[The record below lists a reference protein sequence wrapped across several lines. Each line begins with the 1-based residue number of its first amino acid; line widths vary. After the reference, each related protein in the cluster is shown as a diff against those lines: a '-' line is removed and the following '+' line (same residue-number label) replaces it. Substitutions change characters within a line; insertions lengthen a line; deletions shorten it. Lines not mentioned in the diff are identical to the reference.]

1 MPNAW
6 GSSWGGDS
14 GAWGLSWGSSE
25 AASPPAAVEAPRS
38 GGAGRVLLRRP
49 ISRVHRE
56 LLEKERLSREA
67 LEAIAEVAR
76 RQAERL
82 ELDEQKR
89 FEELER
95 ELSLRSVEW
104 EARYL
109 DLLNEQREALINE
122 EIGRLLRRKVAEE
135 EELLLIL
142 LAASL

>member
-1 MPNAW
+1 MAFQANQFQIDAFEII
-6 GSSWGGDS
+6 
-14 GAWGLSWGSSE
+14 AAE
-25 AASPPAAVEAPRS
+25 AAVSAPAPSVS
-38 GGAGRVLLRRP
+38 GGRFLLRRP
-49 ISRVHRE
+49 ISRVQRE
-56 LLEKERLSREA
+56 LLDKERLSREA
-67 LEAIAEVAR
+67 LESIAEVAR

-109 DLLNEQREALINE
+109 DLLNEQRESLINE
-122 EIGRLLRRKVAEE
+122 EIGRLLRRKIAEE

>member
-1 MPNAW
+1 MLFFKPFYSFTSA
-6 GSSWGGDS
+6 S
-14 GAWGLSWGSSE
+14 
-25 AASPPAAVEAPRS
+25 AAPPVVVTEAPRP

-49 ISRVHRE
+49 ISRVQRE
-56 LLEKERLSREA
+56 LLDKERISREA
-67 LEAIAEVAR
+67 LQAIAEVAR

-82 ELDEQKR
+82 ELDEHKR

-109 DLLNEQREALINE
+109 DLLNEQRESLINE
-122 EIGRLLRRKVAEE
+122 EIGRLLRRKIAEE

>member
-6 GSSWGGDS
+6 GSSWGGDT

-25 AASPPAAVEAPRS
+25 AAPPAAVEAPRP
-38 GGAGRVLLRRP
+38 GGAGRVLPRRP
-49 ISRVHRE
+49 ISRVQRE
-56 LLEKERLSREA
+56 LLDKERISREA
-67 LEAIAEVAR
+67 AQAISEVAR

-82 ELDEQKR
+82 ELDELKR

-109 DLLNEQREALINE
+109 DLLNEQRESLVNE
-122 EIGRLLRRKVAEE
+122 EIGRLLRRKIAEE